1 MINPIRSYLQEA
13 VATVGLIKPD
23 EVAGAVTLLQQARR
37 RERGVYICGN
47 GGSASTASHMAADF
61 GKNIRTHVGHPM
73 HVVALTDNVAW
84 MTALANDES
93 YADCFAG
100 QLRNLLRPD
109 DLVIG
114 VSASGES
121 ENVIRAFEFAA
132 RRRAHRLALVGFDG
146 GRLAR
151 MATRRVWI
159 DSYDY
164 GLVESMHLLV
174 AHLLVK
180 LLSIESP
187 TMSRAAA
194 AVEPAAGRTA
204 MGVAAADTGHD
215 EEQDYAA
222 SVVREWEAAVR
233 E

>member
-1 MINPIRSYLQEA
+1 MNNPIRSYLQDA
-13 VATVGLIKPD
+13 IATIGLIKTA
-23 EVAGAVTLLQQARR
+23 EVEEAMGLLQDARR

-61 GKNIRTHVGHPM
+61 GKNIRSSFGRPM

-84 MTALANDES
+84 LTALANDES

-114 VSASGES
+114 ISASGES
-121 ENVIRAFEFAA
+121 ENVVRAFEFAA
-132 RRRAHRLALVGFDG
+132 QRRAQRLALVGFDG

-151 MATRRVWI
+151 MATSRVWV

-180 LLSIESP
+180 LLSMESP
-187 TMSRAAA
+187 PTSM
-194 AVEPAAGRTA
+194 PAAL
-204 MGVAAADTGHD
+204 VAATPHVVPDVHGEDSRRD
-215 EEQDYAA
+215 ENTYAT
-222 SVVREWEAAVR
+222 SVIRDWEAAIGD
-233 E
+233 